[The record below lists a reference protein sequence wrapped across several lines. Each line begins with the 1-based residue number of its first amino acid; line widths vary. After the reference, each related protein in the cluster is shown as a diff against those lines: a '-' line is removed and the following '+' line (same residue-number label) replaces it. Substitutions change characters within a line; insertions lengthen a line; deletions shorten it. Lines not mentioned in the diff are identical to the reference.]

1 MAARLHPLCGAVL
14 LTLLPATATIA
25 QPTEP
30 GGEEKSFRIARGI
43 GPIVVDGS
51 LDEPDW
57 SRVTAIDDLHQIEP
71 SEYAA
76 PSQRT
81 EIRVFFDDDALYIGV
96 RLLDSDP
103 DGITANVLRQGD
115 GLDSE
120 DRFAVILDPYLDR
133 RSGYRFE
140 LNPNGVRWDGLY
152 QDTTQLESN
161 WDGIWEG
168 GATRDDAGWT
178 AEFRIPFRTLSFNP
192 NSMEWG
198 INFERSIPR
207 AAEKI
212 GWVSRNRQLNPG
224 VAGTASG
231 FEGVQQG
238 RGLDVVPSFSVINVQ
253 TYGAG
258 GDSSSDVEPSL
269 DVFYKVTPSLN
280 AALTINT
287 DFSATEVDDRQVN
300 LSRFSLFFPEK
311 RDFFLQ
317 DSDIFQ
323 FGRIGSQGQNNFFA
337 GGSVDVNRNF
347 AVPSSAYESAR
358 PFFSRR
364 LGLSASGQP
373 VDIEAGGRLSGRVG
387 RFNVG
392 SLLIRQGEYVVRCD
406 PGDPD
411 ADPGCDADSRL
422 LTIDASDIFV
432 GRLAAN
438 LLEESAIGVFM
449 TDGDPRSNRD
459 SSLIGAD
466 FRYRNSRLPG
476 GRLVQ
481 AQAWYQQSDNEGLD
495 GEDRAY
501 GLGFGVP
508 NTQGWRY
515 GYEVK
520 IIEENFL
527 PAVGFIDR
535 TGVRDNQANVVYEHR
550 FSSSNRRLRSISTGV
565 DYYRQD
571 RLDSGELDTEIIA
584 FRPFSISSN
593 TSDQIF
599 SQVRINRENLL
610 APFTIYRA
618 PDSDREVVLQPGEY
632 RYEEFR
638 IGGRSGQQRRVAM
651 GGSFTTGDFYNGT
664 ADQYNVNFNWRP
676 SERMRFSVNYR
687 VNDIELPE
695 GDFTTRLSSFRAELI
710 LSATLSWVNLIQ
722 YDNVSE
728 NVGLNSRLH
737 WIPQAGREGF
747 IVFNHALVDSD
758 RNDSFHSTSADPSVK
773 FSYTWRL

>member
-1 MAARLHPLCGAVL
+1 MPVRFHHCCGIVL
-14 LTLLPATATIA
+14 LAMLPARCLVA
-25 QPTEP
+25 QAIDA
-30 GGEEKSFRIARGI
+30 GGEEKSFRIVRDDAGI
-43 GPIVVDGS
+43 AVDGV
-51 LDEPDW
+51 LDEAVW
-57 SRVTAIDDLHQIEP
+57 GRVTLIDDLHQTEP
-71 SEYAA
+71 TEYAA

-81 EIRVFFDDDALYIGV
+81 QIRIFYGNDALYLGV
-96 RLLDSDP
+96 RLWDTDA
-103 DGITANVLRQGD
+103 DAITANVLRQGD

-140 LNPNGVRWDGLY
+140 LNPNGVRWDALY
-152 QDTTQLESN
+152 QDTTRLESN

-168 GATRDDAGWT
+168 AATRDSDGWT
-178 AEFRIPFRTLSFNP
+178 AELRIPFKTLSFNP
-192 NSMEWG
+192 NTMDWG
-198 INFERSIPR
+198 INFERSIQR
-207 AAEKI
+207 VGETI

-238 RGLDVVPSFSVINVQ
+238 RGLDVVPSLSVVNVK
-253 TYGAG
+253 TYGAA
-258 GDSSSDVEPSL
+258 GDSSSDVEPSV
-269 DVFYKVTPSLN
+269 DIFYKVTPSLN
-280 AALTINT
+280 AALTVNT

-347 AVPSSAYESAR
+347 AVPSAAYESAR

-364 LGLSASGQP
+364 LGLSAGGLP
-373 VDIEAGGRLSGRVG
+373 VDIEAGAKLSGRIG

-392 SLLIRQGEYVVRCD
+392 SLLIRQDESYTSCD
-406 PGDPD
+406 PGDPN
-411 ADPGCDADSRL
+411 ADPACGADGRL
-422 LTIDASDIFV
+422 VIDASDIFV

-438 LLEESAIGVFM
+438 VLEESAVGVFM

-459 SSLIGAD
+459 SSLIGTD

-476 GRLVQ
+476 GRMVQ
-481 AQAWYQQSDNEGLD
+481 AQAWYQQTDNEGLD

-501 GLGFGVP
+501 GLGLSVP

-515 GYEVK
+515 GYELK

-550 FSSSNRRLRSISTGV
+550 FGGSSQLLRSISTGV

-571 RLDSGELDTEIIA
+571 RLDSGELDTEIMA

-593 TSDQIF
+593 TNDQVF
-599 SQVRINRENLL
+599 SQYRINRENLL
-610 APFTIYRA
+610 EPFTIYRA
-618 PDSDREVVLQPGEY
+618 PDGSSVVTIPAGEY
-632 RYEEFR
+632 KYEQFR
-638 IGGRSGQQRRVAM
+638 IGGRSGQQRRLAM
-651 GGSFTTGDFYNGT
+651 GGSFTTGDFYSGSS
-664 ADQYNVNFNWRP
+664 DQYNVNFNWRP
-676 SERMRFSVNYR
+676 SERMRFSLNYR
-687 VNDIELPE
+687 VNDVELPE

-722 YDNVSE
+722 
-728 NVGLNSRLH
+728 
-737 WIPQAGREGF
+737 
-747 IVFNHALVDSD
+747 
-758 RNDSFHSTSADPSVK
+758 
-773 FSYTWRL
+773 